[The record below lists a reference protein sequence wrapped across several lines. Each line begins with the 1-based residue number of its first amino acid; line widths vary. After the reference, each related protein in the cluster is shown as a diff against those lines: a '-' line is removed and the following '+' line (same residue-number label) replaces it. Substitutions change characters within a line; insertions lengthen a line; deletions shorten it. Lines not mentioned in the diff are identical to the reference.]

1 MSTSRPA
8 PPGLSSL
15 ERAALPLVLAIA
27 AVLRVRESFR
37 TPLWYDELYT
47 RAAVT
52 RPWDA
57 VMEVM
62 RNDVHPPLHFAISW
76 LWRFAGD
83 SDLAVRSSSILAGL
97 GGVAVAWLIA
107 RECFGPRAGLLAAA
121 LVALH
126 PYHIY
131 ASQEARSY
139 PLLWLMLSLSAWGS
153 WRWCEHGRRGD
164 AALFVLG
171 SALALWT
178 HYLAGIVLAVQWVWG
193 LARLRGEPRRMLAW
207 TGLHVAVA
215 ALFAPVLPLW
225 WTQLHRVEVDHW
237 MPRPVLADLLETFR
251 KLAFGAVYLTPVV
264 LALALAP
271 FTERRHHRA
280 AAFALATG
288 PLVVLVCWGLG
299 LAGVRVFTPKYMMLA
314 IPALM
319 ALVAAGAMRLP
330 GRAAAL
336 AAAILVALSLRAA
349 IVRPP
354 SPEAESL
361 RRMRAVLEPS
371 LRPGDRIFHADAHTL
386 LFGLRYWPQ
395 QRHRL
400 LLMGQRLPYYEGH
413 HVVADSLRGDAAELT
428 AAAAS
433 GERWWGL
440 AVHQPGLDVSAA
452 SALFDSSAAAPPAR
466 FDVVKMW
473 GGQAR

>member
-1 MSTSRPA
+1 MSASRPA
-8 PPGLSSL
+8 STGLSPL
-15 ERAALPLVLAIA
+15 ERAALPLLLAVA

-47 RAAVT
+47 RAAVD

-83 SDLAVRSSSILAGL
+83 SDLAVRSSSMVAGL
-97 GGVAVAWLIA
+97 AGVAVAGLLA
-107 RECFGPRAGLLAAA
+107 RECFGPRAGMLAAA

-139 PLLWLMLSLSAWGS
+139 PLLWLMLSLSAWGA
-153 WRWCEHGRRGD
+153 WRWCEHGRRTD

-178 HYLAGIVLAVQWVWG
+178 HYLAGVALAVQWVWG
-193 LARLRGEPRRMLAW
+193 LARLRREQGRMLAW

-237 MPRPVLADLLETFR
+237 MPRPTLADLFETLR
-251 KLAFGAVYLTPVV
+251 KLAFGAVYLAPVV
-264 LALALAP
+264 LALAVAP
-271 FTERRHHRA
+271 FTERRLRRA
-280 AAFALATG
+280 ATFALVAG
-288 PLVVLVCWGLG
+288 PLVVLLCWGLG
-299 LAGVRVFTPKYMMLA
+299 AAGVRVFTPRYMMLA

-319 ALVAAGAMRLP
+319 MLVAAGAMRLP
-330 GRAAAL
+330 GRAAGV
-336 AAAILVALSLRAA
+336 AAALLLALSLRAA
-349 IVRPP
+349 ILRPP

-361 RRMRAVLEPS
+361 RRMRAALEPQ
-371 LRPGDRIFHADAHTL
+371 LRPGDRVFHADAHTL

-400 LLMGQRLPYYEGH
+400 LLMGQRMPYYEGH
-413 HVVADSLRGDAAELT
+413 HVVADSLRGEATEVADAVRN
-428 AAAAS
+428 

-452 SALFDSSAAAPPAR
+452 SALFDSAAAAPPAR

-473 GGQAR
+473 SGPAR

>member
-1 MSTSRPA
+1 
-8 PPGLSSL
+8 
-15 ERAALPLVLAIA
+15 
-27 AVLRVRESFR
+27 
-37 TPLWYDELYT
+37 
-47 RAAVT
+47 
-52 RPWDA
+52 
-57 VMEVM
+57 
-62 RNDVHPPLHFAISW
+62 
-76 LWRFAGD
+76 
-83 SDLAVRSSSILAGL
+83 
-97 GGVAVAWLIA
+97 
-107 RECFGPRAGLLAAA
+107 
-121 LVALH
+121 
-126 PYHIY
+126 
-131 ASQEARSY
+131 
-139 PLLWLMLSLSAWGS
+139 
-153 WRWCEHGRRGD
+153 
-164 AALFVLG
+164 
-171 SALALWT
+171 
-178 HYLAGIVLAVQWVWG
+178 
-193 LARLRGEPRRMLAW
+193 
-207 TGLHVAVA
+207 
-215 ALFAPVLPLW
+215 VLPLW

-237 MPRPVLADLLETFR
+237 MPRPELADLLETFR

-271 FTERRHHRA
+271 FTERRHRRA

-288 PLVVLVCWGLG
+288 PLVVLACWGLG

-330 GRAAAL
+330 ARAAAVT
-336 AAAILVALSLRAA
+336 AAILVALSLRAA

-452 SALFDSSAAAPPAR
+452 SALFDSSAAAPPVR